1 MVQVKNS
8 QVVKQSNRTLVLD
21 FIRQNEPVSRRTI
34 SRDLDISPTTS
45 SAAVTDLIEIG
56 FVREIGHGVSTGGRR
71 PVMLEINPKGG
82 TIISVDVASTFNQR
96 VIRAAALNLKGTI
109 ITEVK
114 ENHFID
120 SNETML
126 ASIRSVIHS
135 LIIAPDVKLRDA
147 VAIGI
152 SAPGLVNA
160 ETGELVYASL
170 NVDRLPLGPTLH
182 EEFQVPILI
191 QNAED
196 AAALG
201 EYYFGQNQAG
211 GSVVY
216 LTMGTGVGMGFV
228 IDGDIYQRNRTSSGE
243 LGHIT
248 VKPDGPECICGNHGC
263 LTTLVSS
270 PKIVSEIKDAIAEGY
285 TPAENALC
293 GDDLDVNQII
303 LAAEAGDLLCEK
315 MINEVAQWAAIAVA
329 NVVNL
334 LNPEKIVFGGELFEK
349 NNYFFSLVKEIVEQ
363 RTLKHFAETVQLTQS
378 KLGRQAGLQGVAV
391 LALDALLKS
400 PLA

>member
-1 MVQVKNS
+1 MLQVKNL
-8 QVVKQSNRTLVLD
+8 QAVKQSNRALVLD
-21 FIRQNEPVSRRTI
+21 FIRQNEPVSRRSI
-34 SRDLDISPTTS
+34 SKDLDISPTTS
-45 SAAVTDLIEIG
+45 SAAVNDLIDIG

-82 TIISVDVASTFNQR
+82 TIISVDVASTYNQR
-96 VIRAAALNLKGTI
+96 VIRAAALDLKSTI
-109 ITEVK
+109 LTEVK
-114 ENHFID
+114 ENHHID

-126 ASIRSVIHS
+126 GAIRSVIHA
-135 LIIAPDVKLRDA
+135 LIKSPDVKLRDA

-170 NVDRLPLGPTLH
+170 NVDRLPLGEALY
-182 EEFQVPILI
+182 EEFKVPILI

-196 AAALG
+196 ASALG
-201 EYYFGQNQAG
+201 EYYFDHNQG
-211 GSVVY
+211 VSSVVY

-228 IDGDIYQRNRTSSGE
+228 VDGDIYQRNRTSSGE

-248 VKPDGPECICGNHGC
+248 VKPDGPQCVCGNQGC

-270 PKIVSEIKDAIAEGY
+270 PKIVSTINAAIAEGY
-285 TPAENALC
+285 TPIDNALLVS
-293 GDDLDVNQII
+293 DLDVNQII
-303 LAAEAGDLLCEK
+303 LAAQAGDPLCKET
-315 MINEVAQWAAIAVA
+315 INEVAQWAAIAVA
-329 NVVNL
+329 NVINL
-334 LNPEKIVFGGELFEK
+334 LNPETIVFGGELFEK
-349 NNYFFSLVKEIVEQ
+349 NDYFFSLVKTLVEQ
-363 RTLKHFAETVQLTQS
+363 RTLKHFAESVQLSQS
-378 KLGRQAGLQGVAV
+378 TLGRQAGLQGVAV